1 VPVHYVAQVA
11 ARVPTETIGLY
22 LAGFPFIHDRNWQ
35 RVLAVFLLA
44 VTPLAYYIGFAER
57 KMELSEPVG
66 GLNGVPWA
74 DLLIATVAFVVWV
87 AALPN
92 SVLNGVPGYSPQLG
106 GAALL
111 ITAFLFGLIDRARRI
126 RWRS

>member
-1 VPVHYVAQVA
+1 
-11 ARVPTETIGLY
+11 LY

-57 KMELSEPVG
+57 KMELGELVG
-66 GLNGVPWA
+66 GLKGVPWA

-92 SVLNGVPGYSPQLG
+92 SVLTGVPGYSPQLG